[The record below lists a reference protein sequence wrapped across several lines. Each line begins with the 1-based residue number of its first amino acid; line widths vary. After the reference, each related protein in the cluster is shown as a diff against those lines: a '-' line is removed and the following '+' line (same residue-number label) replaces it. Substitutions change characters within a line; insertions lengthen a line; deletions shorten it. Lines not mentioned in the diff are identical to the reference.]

1 MMVFDD
7 IAKRKIRFQTRRG
20 LLELDLIFGRFMEK
34 EFEHLSD
41 KELSEFSEILEFQD
55 QELLALINGHSETD
69 KGHLIPMLEKSDGHE
84 ASEICLQADF
94 KMQKP
99 SEAQRTCCGCS
110 NVGYNLQRSN
120 NMSKSIKLNVPGQA
134 GLELFIGSQHRARCG

>member
-55 QELLALINGHSETD
+55 QELLALINGHSAKRT
-69 KGHLIPMLEKSDGHE
+69 KGTFIPMLEK
-84 ASEICLQADF
+84 I
-94 KMQKP
+94 
-99 SEAQRTCCGCS
+99 R
-110 NVGYNLQRSN
+110 
-120 NMSKSIKLNVPGQA
+120 
-134 GLELFIGSQHRARCG
+134 RA

>member
-41 KELSEFSEILEFQD
+41 QELSEFSEILEFQD
-55 QELLALINGHSETD
+55 QELLALINGYSATD
-69 KGHLIPMLEKSDGHE
+69 KKHLIPMLEK
-84 ASEICLQADF
+84 IRQA
-94 KMQKP
+94 
-99 SEAQRTCCGCS
+99 
-110 NVGYNLQRSN
+110 
-120 NMSKSIKLNVPGQA
+120 
-134 GLELFIGSQHRARCG
+134 

>member
-41 KELSEFSEILEFQD
+41 KELSEF
-55 QELLALINGHSETD
+55 
-69 KGHLIPMLEKSDGHE
+69 PKSL
-84 ASEICLQADF
+84 SF
-94 KMQKP
+94 KI
-99 SEAQRTCCGCS
+99 
-110 NVGYNLQRSN
+110 RSF
-120 NMSKSIKLNVPGQA
+120 LP
-134 GLELFIGSQHRARCG
+134 

>member
-34 EFEHLSD
+34 EFEHLND

-55 QELLALINGHSETD
+55 QELLALINGHSTTD
-69 KGHLIPMLEKSDGHE
+69 KEHLIPMLEK
-84 ASEICLQADF
+84 I
-94 KMQKP
+94 
-99 SEAQRTCCGCS
+99 R
-110 NVGYNLQRSN
+110 
-120 NMSKSIKLNVPGQA
+120 
-134 GLELFIGSQHRARCG
+134 RA

>member
-41 KELSEFSEILEFQD
+41 QELSEFSEILEFQD
-55 QELLALINGHSETD
+55 QELLALINGHSATD
-69 KGHLIPMLEKSDGHE
+69 KKDLIPMLEK
-84 ASEICLQADF
+84 IRQA
-94 KMQKP
+94 
-99 SEAQRTCCGCS
+99 
-110 NVGYNLQRSN
+110 
-120 NMSKSIKLNVPGQA
+120 
-134 GLELFIGSQHRARCG
+134 

>member
-41 KELSEFSEILEFQD
+41 QELAEFSEVLEFQD
-55 QELLALINGHSETD
+55 QELLALINGHRETD
-69 KGHLIPMLEKSDGHE
+69 KKHLIPMLEK
-84 ASEICLQADF
+84 IRQA
-94 KMQKP
+94 
-99 SEAQRTCCGCS
+99 
-110 NVGYNLQRSN
+110 
-120 NMSKSIKLNVPGQA
+120 
-134 GLELFIGSQHRARCG
+134 

>member
-41 KELSEFSEILEFQD
+41 QELSEFSEILEFQD
-55 QELLALINGHSETD
+55 QELLALIHGHSATD
-69 KGHLIPMLEKSDGHE
+69 TKHLIPMLDK
-84 ASEICLQADF
+84 IRQA
-94 KMQKP
+94 
-99 SEAQRTCCGCS
+99 
-110 NVGYNLQRSN
+110 
-120 NMSKSIKLNVPGQA
+120 
-134 GLELFIGSQHRARCG
+134 

>member
-41 KELSEFSEILEFQD
+41 
-55 QELLALINGHSETD
+55 QELLALINGHSATD
-69 KGHLIPMLEKSDGHE
+69 KKHLIPMLEK
-84 ASEICLQADF
+84 IRQA
-94 KMQKP
+94 
-99 SEAQRTCCGCS
+99 
-110 NVGYNLQRSN
+110 
-120 NMSKSIKLNVPGQA
+120 
-134 GLELFIGSQHRARCG
+134 

>member
-41 KELSEFSEILEFQD
+41 QELSEFSEILEFQD
-55 QELLALINGHSETD
+55 QELLAPTNGHSATD
-69 KGHLIPMLEKSDGHE
+69 KKHLIPTLEK
-84 ASEICLQADF
+84 IRQA
-94 KMQKP
+94 
-99 SEAQRTCCGCS
+99 
-110 NVGYNLQRSN
+110 
-120 NMSKSIKLNVPGQA
+120 
-134 GLELFIGSQHRARCG
+134 

>member
-34 EFEHLSD
+34 EFEHLND

-55 QELLALINGHSETD
+55 QELLALINGHSATD
-69 KGHLIPMLEKSDGHE
+69 KEYLIPMLEK
-84 ASEICLQADF
+84 I
-94 KMQKP
+94 
-99 SEAQRTCCGCS
+99 R
-110 NVGYNLQRSN
+110 
-120 NMSKSIKLNVPGQA
+120 
-134 GLELFIGSQHRARCG
+134 RA

>member
-41 KELSEFSEILEFQD
+41 QELAEFVEILEFQD
-55 QELLALINGHSETD
+55 QELLAVLNGYKQTD
-69 KGHLIPMLEKSDGHE
+69 KPHLVAMLEK
-84 ASEICLQADF
+84 I
-94 KMQKP
+94 
-99 SEAQRTCCGCS
+99 R
-110 NVGYNLQRSN
+110 
-120 NMSKSIKLNVPGQA
+120 
-134 GLELFIGSQHRARCG
+134 RA